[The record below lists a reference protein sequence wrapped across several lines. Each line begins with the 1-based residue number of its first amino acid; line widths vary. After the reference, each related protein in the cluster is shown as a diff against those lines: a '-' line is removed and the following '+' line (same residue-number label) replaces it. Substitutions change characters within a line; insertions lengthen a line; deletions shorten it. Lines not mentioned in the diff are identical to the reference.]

1 MNGHYDGIMRFLLAA
16 ALAACFTLS
25 AQIIP
30 FESNGLQYKTLTKG
44 GVTVMFAYLPAHLK
58 EYSIMQIS
66 ISNGSPIS
74 WTVKPE
80 DFSYRQQDGTVW
92 QAATA
97 LSVVN
102 NLLAKAGRHD
112 VIKLVTTYERGVYGN
127 EHMQTTNGYEAR
139 RQSALAEGVSRGS
152 KPAPRHRRWLWSP
165 PSSRLENPPMARSFS
180 PVNGKVL
187 GPGTLMVHTGGEMFE
202 FPSDGEPA
210 GQVSGPISPIGYNS
224 YKRATFIR
232 KYAASVARLRRIQ
245 KCVTGRRKLADV
257 FDGRLELV
265 KKGQ

>member
-1 MNGHYDGIMRFLLAA
+1 MDRSETNLNPRLIIRGSALYYGIMRFLLAA
-16 ALAACFTLS
+16 TLAACAALLPQIIS

-44 GVTVMFAYLPAHLK
+44 GVTVMFANLPAHLK
-58 EYSIMQIS
+58 EYSILQVS
-66 ISNGSPIS
+66 ISNGSAIS

-80 DFSYRQQDGTVW
+80 DFTYRGQDGTLW

-139 RQSALAEGVSRGS
+139 RQSALADGV
-152 KPAPRHRRWLWSP
+152 
-165 PSSRLENPPMARSFS
+165 SSRLKAGAAASALALVPTKLGSGESTDGAIFFPS
-180 PVNGKVL
+180 NGKPL
-187 GPGTLMVHTGGEMFE
+187 GPGTLVAHTGGEMFE
-202 FPSDGEPA
+202 FPADGEPA
-210 GQVSGPISPIGYNS
+210 
-224 YKRATFIR
+224 K
-232 KYAASVARLRRIQ
+232 
-245 KCVTGRRKLADV
+245 
-257 FDGRLELV
+257 
-265 KKGQ
+265 